1 MSTEPIE
8 GLGRALF
15 KEAGDALFLFDPET
29 EKLLDVNPMA
39 ESLSGFSRQEL
50 LQRPATYYFRFQ
62 APAGSQ
68 RLRQAAGTSGIF
80 HSQEGFLLRTN
91 KDGLWIPVNLT
102 IARLHLRPKTL
113 ALITARDVRPQ
124 HEAVKA
130 LRETEQELRRV
141 MTSVSDCLWS
151 AQINAKGHWS
161 YRYISPVVSRI
172 LGRPAEHFL
181 ESTNAWREVVHIDDR
196 AGWDQARAKLR
207 SAPPP
212 NTPSATVQL
221 EYRIFWPD
229 GSIHWVRDSVTV
241 NGRPDHGLALDGVL
255 SDITARKHAEQA
267 LMYERYLLHTLMDN
281 LPDSIYFKDLESRFL
296 RINRALAERF
306 GLPDSLQAI
315 GKSDRDFFAPE
326 HAKESFADEHKVMA
340 TGQPLVGKEEKET
353 WPGGRFTWVSST
365 KMPLRDPTGRIIGT
379 FGVSRDITQRK
390 EFEVQLRRAKEEAEE
405 ANRAKSQFLANMSHE
420 IRTPMNGVIGMTEL
434 ALDTDLTPEQHEYL
448 SIVKVSAESLLA
460 VINDILDF
468 SKIEARKLQ
477 LEAIEFSLRE
487 HLGDTMKSLAMRA
500 QQKGLELA
508 YHVPPAVPDWI
519 IGDPGRVRQIVLN
532 LIGNAIKFTERGEVV
547 VDVSVESVGV
557 RGQGT
562 GVRED
567 KAAGSSLTPD
577 PCTLTPTEKVCLHF
591 LVRDTGIGIPP
602 DNLGQIFEAFT
613 QVDRSTTRKY
623 GGTGLGLAISAQ
635 LTAMMDGRIWA
646 QSEVGQGS
654 TFHFTACF
662 EIGKGH
668 SKPSALEPLN
678 LHGLPVLVVDD
689 NATNRT
695 ILEEMVC
702 TWGMRPSVVDSGKAA
717 LAAMETAVGRGEPF
731 SLVLLD
737 CHMPVMDGFELAGR
751 IQDHPDFTGTTLVML
766 TSAGDSEDMNRCRDL
781 GIRAYLMKP
790 VKQSELLTTLQ
801 RALGAGRLTED
812 KAPEP
817 SVVAV
822 AVKQRPLRIL
832 LAEDNLVNQKL
843 VVTLLEKQ
851 GHQVVVVGNG
861 RDALAAARG
870 TFDLILMDVQMPDM
884 DGLTATEQIRKQEAG
899 TGQRIPIVA
908 MTAYAMKGD
917 RERCLAAG
925 MDGYISKPIQPQEVF
940 DTIAALVPAARRPAA
955 AAPADSSLNLS
966 EAMNRVGGDRSLLR
980 TLAQLFQQTYPT
992 QMLELR
998 KAISQRDNPAIRRL
1012 AHTLK
1017 GAVGNFGT
1025 GPAYQAAQ
1033 HLETMGR
1040 QSELVGLDEACNTL
1054 EQALVELQGALETL

>member
-1 MSTEPIE
+1 MSSEPIE

-39 ESLSGFSRQEL
+39 ENLSGFSRQEL
-50 LQRPATYYFRFQ
+50 LQRPATYYFRFS
-62 APAGSQ
+62 APTGGQ

-80 HSQEGFLLRTN
+80 HSQEGFLLRTS
-91 KDGLWIPVNLT
+91 KDGTWIPVNLT
-102 IARLHLRPKTL
+102 IARLHVRPKTL
-113 ALITARDVRPQ
+113 ALITARDVRVQ

-151 AQINAKGHWS
+151 AQINTKGHWN

-181 ESTNAWREVVHIDDR
+181 ESTNAWREVVHADDR
-196 AGWDQARAKLR
+196 TGWDKARARLR
-207 SAPPP
+207 SALLPGA
-212 NTPSATVQL
+212 PSASVQL

-241 NGRPDHGLALDGVL
+241 NSRPDQALALDGVL
-255 SDITARKHAEQA
+255 SDITARKQAEQA

-281 LPDSIYFKDLESRFL
+281 LPDSIYFKDLECRFL
-296 RINRALAERF
+296 RINRSLAERF
-306 GLPDSLQAI
+306 GLQDSMQAM
-315 GKSDRDFFAPE
+315 GKSDRDYFTAE
-326 HAKESFADEHKVMA
+326 HVQESLADEKQVMA

-353 WPGGRFTWVSST
+353 WPDGRVTWASTT
-365 KMPLRDPTGRIIGT
+365 KMPLRDPAGRIIGT

-390 EFEVQLRRAKEEAEE
+390 EIEVQLRRAKEEAEE
-405 ANRAKSQFLANMSHE
+405 ANRTKSQFLANMSHE

-434 ALDTDLTPEQHEYL
+434 ALGTDLTPEQHEYL

-468 SKIEARKLQ
+468 SKIEAQKLQ
-477 LEAIEFSLRE
+477 LEAIEFNLRE

-508 YHVPPAVPDWI
+508 YHVPPAVPEWI

-532 LIGNAIKFTERGEVV
+532 LIGNAIKFTEKGEVV
-547 VDVSVESVGV
+547 VEVTVQS
-557 RGQGT
+557 Q
-562 GVRED
+562 RED
-567 KAAGSSLTPD
+567 TI
-577 PCTLTPTEKVCLHF
+577 CLHF
-591 LVRDTGIGIPP
+591 QVRDTGIGIPP
-602 DNLGQIFEAFT
+602 DKLGQIFEAFT

-635 LTAMMDGRIWA
+635 LTTMMDGRIWA
-646 QSEVGQGS
+646 ESKLGKGS

-662 EIGKGH
+662 GIGKGH
-668 SKPSALEPLN
+668 SAPSPLEPFN
-678 LHGLPVLVVDD
+678 LQGLPALVVDD

-695 ILEEMVC
+695 VLEEMLC
-702 TWGMRPSVVDSGKAA
+702 TWGMRPSVVADARAA
-717 LAAMETAVGRGEPF
+717 IRAMEDAAGRGEPF

-737 CHMPVMDGFELAGR
+737 CHMPEIDGFDLAR
-751 IQDHPDFTGTTLVML
+751 QIQLHPDFTGTTLVML

-790 VKQSELLTTLQ
+790 VKQSELLTTIQ
-801 RALGAGRLTED
+801 RALGAGRPLED
-812 KAPEP
+812 KTPVP

-832 LAEDNLVNQKL
+832 LAEDNLINQKL
-843 VVTLLEKQ
+843 VVALLEKQ
-851 GHQVVVVGNG
+851 RHQVTVVGNG
-861 RDALAAARG
+861 RDALEAAREAY
-870 TFDLILMDVQMPDM
+870 DLILMDVQMPDM
-884 DGLTATEQIRKQEAG
+884 DGLAATEQIRKQEAG
-899 TGQRIPIVA
+899 AGRRVPIIA

-925 MDGYISKPIQPQEVF
+925 MDGYISKPIQPREVF
-940 DTIAALVPAARRPAA
+940 ETIAALVPAAPRPP
-955 AAPADSSLNLS
+955 APGGPVDASLNLS

-980 TLAQLFQQTYPT
+980 TLAQLFLQTYPT
-992 QMLELR
+992 QILELR

-1033 HLETMGR
+1033 RLETMGR
-1040 QSELVGLDEACNTL
+1040 QSDLAGLDEACTSL
-1054 EQALVELQGALETL
+1054 EHALVKLQGALEGL

>member
-39 ESLSGFSRQEL
+39 ESLSGFPRQEL
-50 LQRPATYYFRFQ
+50 LQRPATYYFRFS
-62 APAGSQ
+62 APAGGQ
-68 RLRQAAGTSGIF
+68 RLRQAASHSGIF
-80 HSQEGFLLRTN
+80 HSQEGFLLRTS
-91 KDGLWIPVNLT
+91 KEGVWIPVNLT

-130 LRETEQELRRV
+130 LRDTEQELRRV

-151 AQINAKGHWS
+151 AQINAKGNWN

-172 LGRPAEHFL
+172 LGRPAQHFL
-181 ESTNAWREVVHIDDR
+181 ESINAWREVVHVDDR
-196 AGWDQARAKLR
+196 AGWDQARARLR
-207 SAPPP
+207 SALPPG
-212 NTPSATVQL
+212 TPSATVQL
-221 EYRIFWPD
+221 EYRILWPD
-229 GSIHWVRDSVTV
+229 SSIHWVRDSVTV
-241 NGRPDHGLALDGVL
+241 QGRPDRGLALDGVL

-281 LPDSIYFKDLESRFL
+281 LPDSIYFKDLECRFL
-296 RINRALAERF
+296 RINRSLTERF
-306 GLPDSLQAI
+306 GLQDSMQAI

-326 HAKESFADEHKVMA
+326 HAQETLADEQKVIA

-353 WPGGRFTWVSST
+353 WPGGRVNWVSTT
-365 KMPLRDPTGRIIGT
+365 KMPLRDPSGKIIGT

-390 EFEVQLRRAKEEAEE
+390 EIEVQLRRAKEEAEE
-405 ANRAKSQFLANMSHE
+405 ANRTKSQFLANMSHE

-434 ALDTDLTPEQHEYL
+434 ALGTDLTSEQHEYL

-477 LEAIEFSLRE
+477 LEAIEFNLRE
-487 HLGDTMKSLAMRA
+487 HLGDTVKSLAMRA

-508 YHVPPAVPDWI
+508 YHVPPGVPEWI

-532 LIGNAIKFTERGEVV
+532 LIGNAIKFTEKGEVV
-547 VDVSVESVGV
+547 VEVGIES
-557 RGQGT
+557 QQ
-562 GVRED
+562 D
-567 KAAGSSLTPD
+567 SA
-577 PCTLTPTEKVCLHF
+577 VCLHF
-591 LVRDTGIGIPP
+591 QVRDTGIGIPP
-602 DNLGQIFEAFT
+602 DKLGQIFEAFT

-623 GGTGLGLAISAQ
+623 GGTGLGLAISTQ
-635 LTAMMDGRIWA
+635 LTTMMDGRIWA
-646 QSEVGQGS
+646 QSELGKGS
-654 TFHFTACF
+654 TFHFTASF
-662 EIGKGH
+662 GIGKGL
-668 SKPSALEPLN
+668 SAPSAGEPFN

-695 ILEEMVC
+695 VLEEMVC
-702 TWGMRPSVVDSGKAA
+702 TWGMRPSTVDGGRAA
-717 LAAMETAVGRGEPF
+717 LAALAAAAERGEPF

-737 CHMPVMDGFELAGR
+737 CHMPEMDGFELAHR
-751 IQDHPDFTGTTLVML
+751 IQHHPDITGTTLVML

-781 GIRAYLMKP
+781 GIHAYLMKP
-790 VKQSELLTTLQ
+790 VKQSELLTTIQ
-801 RALGAGRLTED
+801 RALGAGCHRED
-812 KAPEP
+812 KVAEP
-817 SVVAV
+817 RVVAV

-851 GHQVVVVGNG
+851 GHQVTVVGNG
-861 RDALAAARG
+861 RDAVEAARG
-870 TFDLILMDVQMPDM
+870 AFDIILMDVQMPDM
-884 DGLTATEQIRKQEAG
+884 DGLTATELIRKQEAG
-899 TGQRIPIVA
+899 TSQRIPIVA

-925 MDGYISKPIQPQEVF
+925 MDGYISKPIQPREVF
-940 DTIAALVPAARRPAA
+940 ETIAALVR
-955 AAPADSSLNLS
+955 ADSGPERTAPVDASLNLS
-966 EAMNRVGGDRSLLR
+966 EAMNRVGGDRILLR
-980 TLAQLFQQTYPT
+980 TLAQLFLQTYPT
-992 QMLELR
+992 QLVELR
-998 KAISQRDNPAIRRL
+998 KAIRQRDNPAIRRL

-1033 HLETMGR
+1033 RLETMGR
-1040 QSELVGLDEACNTL
+1040 QSEPAGLDEACNTL
-1054 EQALVELQGALETL
+1054 EKALAGLQGALKSL